1 MTDITVKLDIHSN
14 PQVSC
19 EPPTFHANKGNQQI
33 KWKPGGSQKFTFAAL
48 TGLSKPPFSSL
59 NVTADEITVHDDD
72 STPGTYGYQITVVAD
87 ADHET
92 YSTRR
97 SPLTD
102 PVPCIKNT

>member
-1 MTDITVKLDIHSN
+1 MTDITVKLDIHGN
-14 PQVSC
+14 PPVTC
-19 EPPTFHANKGNQQI
+19 EPPTFQANKGNQQI

-59 NVTADEITVHDDD
+59 KVTDDEITVQDDD
-72 STPGTYGYQITVVAD
+72 STPGIYGYQITVVAD
-87 ADHET
+87 ADHGT